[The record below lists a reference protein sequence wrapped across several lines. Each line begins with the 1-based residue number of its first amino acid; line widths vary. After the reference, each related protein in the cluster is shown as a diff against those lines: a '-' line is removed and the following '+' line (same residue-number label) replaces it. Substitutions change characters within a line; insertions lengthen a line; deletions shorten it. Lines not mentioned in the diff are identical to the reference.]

1 MKRIYFTIF
10 SILLISR
17 VNAQQIDSTA
27 SAENKIYLGVSFST
41 ISHNIYYKSPKAGNN
56 TAIGHFAPLSLNLGY
71 RLNERTS
78 IQAGVAYGGSSDHVD
93 WMSNDGTTRIDSYGK
108 TNVIA
113 VPLTVRHVFFK
124 LFRRLPVYAAATF
137 MPAYGI
143 TNSKITETKDNVTTT
158 TTDVKDAGIN
168 TYFTAGV
175 GLNYNITGHFNGFF
189 EYYAYKHNFNGKNS
203 VYYDWDQ
210 GMRGI
215 DKVIRSVGI
224 GLNYNL

>member
-1 MKRIYFTIF
+1 MKTLFI
-10 SILLISR
+10 SVILTLL
-17 VNAQQIDSTA
+17 ALAATAEHADSVDVK
-27 SAENKIYLGVSFST
+27 SGKLYLGASFST
-41 ISHNIYYKSPKAGNN
+41 VSHNIYYKSPKSGSN
-56 TAIGHFAPLSLNLGY
+56 TVIAHFAPLSLNVGY
-71 RLNERTS
+71 RFNERTS

-93 WMSNDGTTRIDSYGK
+93 WMNNDGTTRIDSYGK

-143 TNSKITETKDNVTTT
+143 TKTKITETKDNVTTT

-175 GLNYNITGHFNGFF
+175 GLNYKITGHFNGFF